1 MDHIPV
7 HVRADF
13 RLDGSIV
20 PLAYIGPE
28 GKTCS
33 VQKVFWASRGTE
45 DSDIWTFDCL
55 VKNGGS
61 SIRTH
66 LLFSGERWY
75 LCPRELQ

>member
-1 MDHIPV
+1 MNRIPI

-13 RLDGSIV
+13 RLDGNIV
-20 PLAYIGPE
+20 PLAYIEPE
-28 GKTCS
+28 GRTCS

-45 DSDIWTFDCL
+45 DPHIWIFDCL
-55 VKNGGS
+55 VKDSGS
-61 SIRTH
+61 NIRTR